1 MDVMSIEVP
10 PPDDGPEVTP
20 ELALVG
26 AGAAEDAA
34 GDPGRSAAPRRRPP
48 LPTLHLAAHEIVRF
62 RAPESDP
69 EPA

>member
-26 AGAAEDAA
+26 AGAENAP
-34 GDPGRSAAPRRRPP
+34 GDPAPSAAPRRRPP